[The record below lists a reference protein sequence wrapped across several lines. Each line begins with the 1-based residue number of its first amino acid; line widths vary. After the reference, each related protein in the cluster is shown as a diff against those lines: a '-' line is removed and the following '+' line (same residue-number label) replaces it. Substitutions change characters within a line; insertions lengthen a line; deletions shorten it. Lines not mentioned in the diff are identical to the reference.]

1 MGSWNLGK
9 CINTNIIVNGFKKSG
24 ITAKDDGSE
33 DDMANIENEDL
44 DLISDSFEKR
54 NILNEDDYDDDYESN
69 EIK

>member
-1 MGSWNLGK
+1 MGK
-9 CINTNIIVNGFKKSG
+9 CINTNIIVNEFKKSG

-54 NILNEDDYDDDYESN
+54 NILNEDDYDDDYESD